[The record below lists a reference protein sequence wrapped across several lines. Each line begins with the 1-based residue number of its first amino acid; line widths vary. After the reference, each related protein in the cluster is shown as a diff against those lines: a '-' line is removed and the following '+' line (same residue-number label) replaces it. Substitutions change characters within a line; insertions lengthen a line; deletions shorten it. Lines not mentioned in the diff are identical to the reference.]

1 MSCILYYSNFCQ
13 HSKKLLQHVSKQT
26 LSKDIHFICIDKRE
40 NINDKTF
47 IILPDG
53 EKIIMPENVTKVPAI
68 LLLND
73 SYKVL
78 YGDSIYQFLSKMQL
92 KNGSTQQNNQQ
103 NNQQKNQQQQH
114 LANSEPSCFS
124 FSNSGMI
131 SSDNYSFLDMDADSL
146 GTKGTGG
153 TRQMHNYVSL
163 NDTINIPTPSDEFD
177 YKTERQGEMTMEA
190 YQKQRDS
197 DLSNITYK
205 QC

>member
-1 MSCILYYSNFCQ
+1 M
-13 HSKKLLQHVSKQT
+13 SKQT

-40 NINDKTF
+40 IINDKTF

-78 YGDSIYQFLSKMQL
+78 YGDSIYQFLTKMQL
-92 KNGSTQQNNQQ
+92 KNGSNQQ
-103 NNQQKNQQQQH
+103 NHPQQNQQNQQNKQNQQQHH

-197 DLSNITYK
+197 DLSNIKYK
-205 QC
+205 EC